1 MTEENTQ
8 VTKKLTNEEVDKISK
23 DKTKEELEKLNKLLQ
38 ENPNILKKNNTK
50 TEVIMPSSDDE
61 LSIISDSSI
70 SSYSSDSSVDNKKL
84 KKKKKMKMKKKK
96 ISNNSTNKDLVTK
109 DSVSIDKLESKLR
122 YNKLELS
129 NINVE
134 NNDLKDQ
141 LDNLN
146 HKELYTKNIF
156 KFSKLASNFLD
167 INYNEKIKEI
177 KIKEIL
183 KLEVKEFKF
192 NKENIYDRKYLFK
205 SFIIFSKNCLNT
217 FVNKL
222 EYINFNSIKILNK
235 NLEEF
240 NEEIKTSHK
249 KIIDHEIIKNREK
262 FALNID
268 YQKDIDELI
277 IYFLKRVNNRA
288 NIINESIKKE
298 INYYSNLYDKMYKT
312 LLVLGGLLIIYHMNK
327 LIFFIIS
334 LIFKLKL
341 KN

>member
-8 VTKKLTNEEVDKISK
+8 ISKKLTNEEVDKISK

-50 TEVIMPSSDDE
+50 SEVILPSSDDD

-70 SSYSSDSSVDNKKL
+70 TSYSSDSSVDNKKL
-84 KKKKKMKMKKKK
+84 KKKRKMKKKK
-96 ISNNSTNKDLVTK
+96 TSNNLINKDLVTK
-109 DSVSIDKLESKLR
+109 DSVSLDKLESKLR
-122 YNKLELS
+122 FNKLELS
-129 NINVE
+129 NVNVE
-134 NNDLKDQ
+134 NNELKDQ
-141 LDNLN
+141 LDNLKN
-146 HKELYTKNIF
+146 KEVYTKNIF

-192 NKENIYDRKYLFK
+192 NKENIYDRKYVIS
-205 SFIIFSKNCLNT
+205 SFIMFSKNCLNT
-217 FVNKL
+217 FINKL

-240 NEEIKTSHK
+240 NEEIKISHK
-249 KIIDHEIIKNREK
+249 KIVEHDIIKNREK

-268 YQKDIDELI
+268 YQKEIDELI

-312 LLVLGGLLIIYHMNK
+312 FIVLGTLLILYHINK
-327 LIFFIIS
+327 LFFFTIS
-334 LIFKLKL
+334 LIFK
-341 KN
+341 N

>member
-8 VTKKLTNEEVDKISK
+8 IPKKLTNEEVDKISK

-50 TEVIMPSSDDE
+50 TEVILPSSDDD

-70 SSYSSDSSVDNKKL
+70 TSYSSDSYFSNIKL
-84 KKKKKMKMKKKK
+84 KKKRKMKMKKKK
-96 ISNNSTNKDLVTK
+96 TSNNSINKDLVTK
-109 DSVSIDKLESKLR
+109 DSVSLDKLESKLR

-134 NNDLKDQ
+134 NSDLKDR

-183 KLEVKEFKF
+183 KLEVKEFEF
-192 NKENIYDRKYLFK
+192 NKENIYDRNYLF
-205 SFIIFSKNCLNT
+205 SSLIIFSKNCVNT
-217 FVNKL
+217 FINKL

-240 NEEIKTSHK
+240 NEEIKISHK
-249 KIIDHEIIKNREK
+249 KIAEHDIIKNREK
-262 FALNID
+262 FSLNID
-268 YQKDIDELI
+268 YQKEIDELI
-277 IYFLKRVNNRA
+277 IYFLKRVNNRT

-312 LLVLGGLLIIYHMNK
+312 LIVFGALLILYHMNK
-327 LIFFIIS
+327 LFFLIIN
-334 LIFKLKL
+334 LIL
-341 KN
+341 

>member
-8 VTKKLTNEEVDKISK
+8 VTKKLTNEEIDKISK

-50 TEVIMPSSDDE
+50 TEVIFSSSDDE
-61 LSIISDSSI
+61 MSIISDSSI
-70 SSYSSDSSVDNKKL
+70 SSYSSDSSIENKKS
-84 KKKKKMKMKKKK
+84 KKKKKMRMKMKKNKT
-96 ISNNSTNKDLVTK
+96 SNNSTNKDLVTK
-109 DSVSIDKLESKLR
+109 DSVSLDKLESKLR

-134 NNDLKDQ
+134 NSDLKDR

-183 KLEVKEFKF
+183 KLEVKEFEF
-192 NKENIYDRKYLFK
+192 NKENIYDRNYIFSSL
-205 SFIIFSKNCLNT
+205 IIFSKNCVNT
-217 FVNKL
+217 FINKL

-240 NEEIKTSHK
+240 NEEIKISHK
-249 KIIDHEIIKNREK
+249 KIAEHDIIKNREK
-262 FALNID
+262 FSLNID
-268 YQKDIDELI
+268 YQKEIDELI
-277 IYFLKRVNNRA
+277 IYFLKRVNNRT

-312 LLVLGGLLIIYHMNK
+312 LIVFGALLILYHMNK
-327 LIFFIIS
+327 LFFLIIN
-334 LIFKLKL
+334 LIL
-341 KN
+341 